1 VAKYHAL
8 IVMRSPFVD
17 SASFLSE
24 GPREHNHRAAVAGI
38 RLLAFALVMAVAASS
53 AVLLAM

>member
-1 VAKYHAL
+1 MH
-8 IVMRSPFVD
+8 SPFVD

-24 GPREHNHRAAVAGI
+24 GRREDHRRGAAIGI

>member
-1 VAKYHAL
+1 
-8 IVMRSPFVD
+8 MRSPFVD

-24 GPREHNHRAAVAGI
+24 GVPEHDRRAAALGI

-53 AVLLAM
+53 AVLIAM